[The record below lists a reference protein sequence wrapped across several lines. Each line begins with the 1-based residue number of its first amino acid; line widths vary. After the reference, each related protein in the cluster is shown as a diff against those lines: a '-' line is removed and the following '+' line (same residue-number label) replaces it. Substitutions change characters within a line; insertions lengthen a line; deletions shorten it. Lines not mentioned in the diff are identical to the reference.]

1 LVEFLVAAGFDYII
15 VDGEHGGV
23 STEAMA

>member
-1 LVEFLVAAGFDYII
+1 MVAAGFEYII